1 MTTLP
6 IELDPARHAFA
17 ERYRQRPFTEA
28 EIAALPALQIAQS
41 SEVGIQ
47 PSVEGVNPPAP
58 ADAGQTG
65 ICDNLPDRLRKM
77 QTVTTSLE
85 TNP

>member
-17 ERYRQRPFTEA
+17 ERCRQRPFTEA
-28 EIAALPALQIAQS
+28 EIAALRALQIAQG

-47 PSVEGVNPPAP
+47 PSVEGANPPAP

-65 ICDNLPDRLRKM
+65 ICNNLPDRLRKM
-77 QTVTTSLE
+77 QTETTSLE

>member
-17 ERYRQRPFTEA
+17 ERYRERPFIEA
-28 EIAALPALQIAQS
+28 EIAALRALQVAQS

-47 PSVEGVNPPAP
+47 PSVEGANPPAP
-58 ADAGQTG
+58 PMPARPAFATTFPTASER
-65 ICDNLPDRLRKM
+65 CRL
-77 QTVTTSLE
+77 
-85 TNP
+85 